1 MTNNA
6 LVKFMESIFRD
17 RIKIWNYFFQS
28 KFQKIRSVSAELE
41 ISLPK
46 SPGCF
51 TIYYPK
57 NKTCQLVPHERLWRI
72 REITYLNMVDLG
84 HRGTFFSFR
93 IIRQF
98 SATKLVGTL
107 PLGLASAPPVRQI
120 WVKFFYCEKHKNQWW
135 GSDPQSSTSL
145 FH

>member
-57 NKTCQLVPHERLWRI
+57 NKSCQLVPHERLCRI
-72 REITYLNMVDLG
+72 REITSKYGGSRAQGNI
-84 HRGTFFSFR
+84 FFVSHFQAVFGNK
-93 IIRQF
+93 I
-98 SATKLVGTL
+98 GWYP
-107 PLGLASAPPVRQI
+107 PLGVGVRPTRLANLSEI
-120 WVKFFYCEKHKNQWW
+120 
-135 GSDPQSSTSL
+135 SL
-145 FH
+145 LRKTQKPMMRKR